1 MGRGRPSKIT
11 EEMQNP
17 ELLKYATEE
26 EREVLE
32 LRWKSIT
39 SDPLTQTETANALGM
54 TVGKIKKLEDEFKR
68 RVIDKNDS
76 EVTEL
81 RRLAE
86 ELSFIQSDLT
96 RLKESLE
103 ETQQRTTDLWNAMS
117 KVKFKRGF
125 VWGKK

>member
-1 MGRGRPSKIT
+1 MARGRPSKIT
-11 EEMQNP
+11 EQMQNP

-54 TVGKIKKLEDEFKR
+54 SVGKIKKLEDEFKR
-68 RVIDKNDS
+68 RVIDKSDS

-103 ETQQRTTDLWNAMS
+103 ETQQRTTYLWNAMS

-125 VWGKK
+125 RWQRK